1 MNKVYK
7 VIWSK
12 VRNCYVVVSEL
23 AKRNGKNTGTTDKR
37 RKVTGGLALAAMAVA
52 LNLGTMGM
60 AEAAIAYG
68 TNAKAEGASSIA
80 IGDNAY
86 ATKDNN
92 IAVGTYATVGTITQD
107 DARTKAYYAL
117 QQTIKDRL
125 NINVVR
131 YATDYTSLIDALDL
145 VISNPVYSD
154 SRRTN
159 ASNYKTQL
167 IDLFTVLQKRV
178 DSTNSIAMG
187 NAATAIGSFAIAV
200 GDNAQATAQYAIAT
214 GYNARATA
222 QDAIAVGNTAYANGI
237 SAIAIGSK
245 ARAGKRPI
253 SNYDTNIPIDYAIA
267 VGHSAQATE
276 TSAVAVGYDARAYTP
291 NSIAIGKSSGI
302 GVNYSKEFDTTM
314 EGENSIAIGT
324 NAKNFTYGFF
334 QNETNYY
341 ANTKNAIAIG
351 NQAHTHAANAF
362 AIGVSTDATAARSF
376 AIGTSSTDAVS
387 AHQGTRAGGQGA
399 LAFGDSA
406 HVVRKQFIN
415 TKEHGAPENRATD
428 TAVND
433 SFSVGTNTLIQSRNA
448 VSLGGGMSY
457 TYHVISED
465 GKTMTSKTLY
475 YKKDSEDSGGWVPEA
490 LGTGA
495 NIGEASDGAVAIG
508 GASATVTPKTDDKGT
523 LIDNTYVNF
532 PTKSPT
538 ESLEITDYTA
548 AASIGDNATRAVAIG
563 SGAKIGDNAVN
574 SVAVGAR
581 NIVTGKN
588 STAVGAGHSKYL
600 NSPSYSYSN
609 SVSANESGVLGNN
622 NMVGKQLFSNSDLGL
637 NPDSNT
643 GYVFVVGS
651 DNEINTAKDN
661 QDAYFI
667 NVFGTANKVE
677 STVDG
682 VWYSEASTIIGKGN
696 EAKNLAAS
704 LVAGNGNGKQFNYPG
719 YDIPLENILHSQII
733 GNLNTV
739 TDVTDV
745 VVLGNKNT
753 VTGNG
758 GSIAIG
764 VGSTVYG
771 SNAIAVGPGNIVT
784 GLNSTAVG
792 QGNQVAGIGS
802 GAFGDP
808 NQVAGESSFAFGDN
822 NEIGNQVFTSGY
834 LQRDTSTMH
843 VFAVGDGNKIGTAG
857 NATKINVFG
866 SSNTIE
872 GAAPSTNSS
881 IIGNNN
887 EVTDKLTNSLVAG
900 NSNTKLNQ
908 VDNSQIIG
916 NSNKIGTN
924 VSNMVVL
931 GNNTTVTDVT
941 SGIDS
946 AIAIGEGTTVE
957 ASNAIATGAGAKAS
971 KFGSVAL
978 GFGSVANR
986 EAGKNASDSTSSG
999 YDVITGEASASTTP
1013 VWRSNLAAV
1022 SVGADGKTTR
1032 QITNVAAGIEDTD
1045 AVNVAQLKRAAIETD
1060 NRNVGLITNADSKRE
1075 ITSPFIHVAG
1085 VKDAVENERL
1095 AELQRQLVILENQK
1109 AALEFA
1115 GATADEIAAA
1125 ESQIYDVK
1133 AAIDSLKNN
1142 INDAFAQAKGDF
1154 SIAIGKG
1161 ARASAKS
1168 TVAIGEGAIASAD
1181 NALAAGWDSKASK
1194 ENAVAIGSGSSASA
1208 SGGVA
1213 LGSSSVANREAGR
1226 SGWDVS
1232 TGNKSTDTS
1241 PTWRSTLAAV
1251 SVGTDGQTRQITNVA
1266 AGSDETDA
1274 VNVAQLKKAATHYY
1288 SVNANDSAN
1297 PDGTNYL
1304 NDGATGAGAL
1314 AAGRNSKASGENAVA
1329 VGSGSSAT
1337 SAGSFAA
1344 GQYSKASSENAVAVG
1359 SGSSASVSGGVAL
1372 GSSSVANR
1380 EAGRSGWDVSTGEVS
1395 TDTSSTWRSN
1405 LAAVS
1410 VGADGQTRQITNVA
1424 AGSED
1429 TDAVNVAQL
1438 KRVSDTINDVS
1449 NTGLTFGANVGGPDN
1464 YYNTTRTNKLGSTIE
1479 IKGDGTK
1486 DISDYSGKNIQTEIT
1501 QNADGNSTIHVKFD
1515 ENPSFTSVTAGMP
1528 DSEHNTKMD
1537 ASGIEFNNGYSR
1549 VTMSN
1554 SGETLHVGNQS
1565 GAPVRITNV
1574 APGTD
1579 PTDAVNVAQLN
1590 ASGWNI
1596 IDNIGNKKGT
1606 VLNGQNV
1613 SFKDGAGTVSTVNY
1627 DTMSGTASV
1636 SYSVNKANSPIS
1648 YNGVVTGGTTNQYW
1662 DSAQTQNAINQSGF
1676 HITTSQSAGTAA
1688 YTTMHLVRNGETV
1701 TIDAGKNIAITQSE
1715 TKISVATKD
1724 DVEFNRAKVNT
1735 AEVTNVLTVGE
1746 GPDQVSI
1753 SNDGIRTG
1761 DTILNTE
1768 GLTIMGGPSVT
1779 RAGIDAGERTITN
1792 VKAGT
1797 ADTDA
1802 VNVSQLKEYAA
1813 TSTELAKAARTEV
1826 KAGTNVSS
1834 VTEEKAADGH
1844 SVYTVNADGTSVSA
1858 GSAAVKVE
1866 KGVKDANNV
1875 TDYSIDLSDATK
1887 ATLAKAET
1895 SGLTFKGDNGST
1907 KQIKLG
1913 DTVNITGDNNI
1924 TTEAAADQMKIKL
1937 NKNIDLGNDGSL
1949 TTGNTK
1955 IDNNGLTTG
1964 DTTVSNTGLTITGG
1978 PSVTKN
1984 NVNMGGNRIQ
1994 NVGAGTDDSD
2004 AVNYGQLKSELK
2016 NVASQIS
2023 SVDSDNR
2030 AVTINKEDGKQVVS
2044 SPFLHINGVGSNVEE
2059 KDKAMANG
2067 MESIAI
2073 GRGATAEKHLAV
2085 AIGTGAEA
2093 AIHSSVALGDHSVTT
2108 AEDKAGIRT
2117 GKYGYDV
2124 VTNSQYKGVD
2134 RFSPTWQSTAGSV
2147 SVGGGVEPATK
2158 ETVTRRISNVA
2169 AGIKDTDV
2177 VNVAQLK
2184 RAANYLTDHRSTS
2197 IGTNANGERVIVSPY
2212 LAMHGVEEAA
2222 QAKSLID
2229 TYQNVNEYTGALQN
2243 DISTLKGEQTNLDR
2257 DVTNLTNQISD
2268 MDARLAA
2275 FNDKTTDEYK
2285 ELAYE
2290 RAILDEEKTTL
2301 SNELSEVTELLA
2313 EREGLLK
2320 TADADYEKAWE
2331 LASDYAQADGEKS
2344 FAHGSGTR
2352 VTGKES
2358 MAQGSD
2364 STVVGNQSIAIGTG
2378 QEVYG
2383 SNSGAIG
2390 DPNVLA
2396 AERSYVI
2403 GNLNTVGDK
2412 NDIQADSDTTKFDT
2426 NNVFVFGNDNTVES
2440 GKEHVYI
2447 FGSNVTK
2454 TEKNSVILG
2463 NESAVYAEA
2472 NNRTAG
2478 TGVYKSETING
2489 KTYNYAGGDKEVG
2502 VVSVGNADAPRRIQ
2516 NVAPGKVSAESTDAI
2531 NGSQLYA
2538 ALDNVNHNVNQS
2550 LNDLGDQISNV
2561 DNRSKKGIAGAAA
2574 LAALHPLDFDPDDKL
2589 SFAAGMGHYRGET
2602 AAALGMFYRPSEK
2615 VMLSLGGTMG
2625 NGENMVNAGISF
2637 SLDRTPRVTG
2647 SRTALTKEVVNLR
2660 EQVAKQDAQI
2670 AKQDQQIAMQ
2680 GAQIAQL
2687 TALVSQLT
2695 GNKVEIPVVPQVKA
2709 PAPFPDNLDNK
2720 WAYDRIEELEQQG
2733 YISGYAGRALSRNEF
2748 AAALDRALA
2757 GGATLDERLIKEFE
2771 QELSHVRVSHVK
2783 GKGDEEGKTFERPR
2797 SKAHQYK

>member
-1 MNKVYK
+1 
-7 VIWSK
+7 
-12 VRNCYVVVSEL
+12 
-23 AKRNGKNTGTTDKR
+23 
-37 RKVTGGLALAAMAVA
+37 
-52 LNLGTMGM
+52 
-60 AEAAIAYG
+60 
-68 TNAKAEGASSIA
+68 
-80 IGDNAY
+80 
-86 ATKDNN
+86 
-92 IAVGTYATVGTITQD
+92 
-107 DARTKAYYAL
+107 
-117 QQTIKDRL
+117 
-125 NINVVR
+125 
-131 YATDYTSLIDALDL
+131 
-145 VISNPVYSD
+145 
-154 SRRTN
+154 
-159 ASNYKTQL
+159 
-167 IDLFTVLQKRV
+167 
-178 DSTNSIAMG
+178 
-187 NAATAIGSFAIAV
+187 
-200 GDNAQATAQYAIAT
+200 
-214 GYNARATA
+214 
-222 QDAIAVGNTAYANGI
+222 
-237 SAIAIGSK
+237 
-245 ARAGKRPI
+245 
-253 SNYDTNIPIDYAIA
+253 
-267 VGHSAQATE
+267 
-276 TSAVAVGYDARAYTP
+276 
-291 NSIAIGKSSGI
+291 
-302 GVNYSKEFDTTM
+302 
-314 EGENSIAIGT
+314 
-324 NAKNFTYGFF
+324 
-334 QNETNYY
+334 
-341 ANTKNAIAIG
+341 
-351 NQAHTHAANAF
+351 
-362 AIGVSTDATAARSF
+362 
-376 AIGTSSTDAVS
+376 
-387 AHQGTRAGGQGA
+387 
-399 LAFGDSA
+399 
-406 HVVRKQFIN
+406 
-415 TKEHGAPENRATD
+415 
-428 TAVND
+428 
-433 SFSVGTNTLIQSRNA
+433 
-448 VSLGGGMSY
+448 MS
-457 TYHVISED
+457 
-465 GKTMTSKTLY
+465 
-475 YKKDSEDSGGWVPEA
+475 
-490 LGTGA
+490 
-495 NIGEASDGAVAIG
+495 
-508 GASATVTPKTDDKGT
+508 
-523 LIDNTYVNF
+523 
-532 PTKSPT
+532 
-538 ESLEITDYTA
+538 
-548 AASIGDNATRAVAIG
+548 
-563 SGAKIGDNAVN
+563 
-574 SVAVGAR
+574 
-581 NIVTGKN
+581 
-588 STAVGAGHSKYL
+588 
-600 NSPSYSYSN
+600 
-609 SVSANESGVLGNN
+609 
-622 NMVGKQLFSNSDLGL
+622 
-637 NPDSNT
+637 
-643 GYVFVVGS
+643 
-651 DNEINTAKDN
+651 
-661 QDAYFI
+661 
-667 NVFGTANKVE
+667 
-677 STVDG
+677 
-682 VWYSEASTIIGKGN
+682 
-696 EAKNLAAS
+696 
-704 LVAGNGNGKQFNYPG
+704 
-719 YDIPLENILHSQII
+719 
-733 GNLNTV
+733 
-739 TDVTDV
+739 
-745 VVLGNKNT
+745 
-753 VTGNG
+753 
-758 GSIAIG
+758 
-764 VGSTVYG
+764 
-771 SNAIAVGPGNIVT
+771 
-784 GLNSTAVG
+784 
-792 QGNQVAGIGS
+792 
-802 GAFGDP
+802 
-808 NQVAGESSFAFGDN
+808 
-822 NEIGNQVFTSGY
+822 
-834 LQRDTSTMH
+834 
-843 VFAVGDGNKIGTAG
+843 
-857 NATKINVFG
+857 
-866 SSNTIE
+866 
-872 GAAPSTNSS
+872 
-881 IIGNNN
+881 
-887 EVTDKLTNSLVAG
+887 
-900 NSNTKLNQ
+900 
-908 VDNSQIIG
+908 
-916 NSNKIGTN
+916 
-924 VSNMVVL
+924 
-931 GNNTTVTDVT
+931 
-941 SGIDS
+941 
-946 AIAIGEGTTVE
+946 
-957 ASNAIATGAGAKAS
+957 
-971 KFGSVAL
+971 
-978 GFGSVANR
+978 
-986 EAGKNASDSTSSG
+986 
-999 YDVITGEASASTTP
+999 
-1013 VWRSNLAAV
+1013 
-1022 SVGADGKTTR
+1022 
-1032 QITNVAAGIEDTD
+1032 
-1045 AVNVAQLKRAAIETD
+1045 
-1060 NRNVGLITNADSKRE
+1060 
-1075 ITSPFIHVAG
+1075 
-1085 VKDAVENERL
+1085 
-1095 AELQRQLVILENQK
+1095 
-1109 AALEFA
+1109 
-1115 GATADEIAAA
+1115 
-1125 ESQIYDVK
+1125 
-1133 AAIDSLKNN
+1133 
-1142 INDAFAQAKGDF
+1142 
-1154 SIAIGKG
+1154 
-1161 ARASAKS
+1161 
-1168 TVAIGEGAIASAD
+1168 
-1181 NALAAGWDSKASK
+1181 
-1194 ENAVAIGSGSSASA
+1194 
-1208 SGGVA
+1208 
-1213 LGSSSVANREAGR
+1213 
-1226 SGWDVS
+1226 
-1232 TGNKSTDTS
+1232 
-1241 PTWRSTLAAV
+1241 
-1251 SVGTDGQTRQITNVA
+1251 
-1266 AGSDETDA
+1266 
-1274 VNVAQLKKAATHYY
+1274 
-1288 SVNANDSAN
+1288 
-1297 PDGTNYL
+1297 
-1304 NDGATGAGAL
+1304 
-1314 AAGRNSKASGENAVA
+1314 
-1329 VGSGSSAT
+1329 
-1337 SAGSFAA
+1337 
-1344 GQYSKASSENAVAVG
+1344 
-1359 SGSSASVSGGVAL
+1359 
-1372 GSSSVANR
+1372 
-1380 EAGRSGWDVSTGEVS
+1380 
-1395 TDTSSTWRSN
+1395 
-1405 LAAVS
+1405 
-1410 VGADGQTRQITNVA
+1410 
-1424 AGSED
+1424 
-1429 TDAVNVAQL
+1429 
-1438 KRVSDTINDVS
+1438 
-1449 NTGLTFGANVGGPDN
+1449 
-1464 YYNTTRTNKLGSTIE
+1464 
-1479 IKGDGTK
+1479 
-1486 DISDYSGKNIQTEIT
+1486 
-1501 QNADGNSTIHVKFD
+1501 
-1515 ENPSFTSVTAGMP
+1515 
-1528 DSEHNTKMD
+1528 
-1537 ASGIEFNNGYSR
+1537 
-1549 VTMSN
+1549 
-1554 SGETLHVGNQS
+1554 
-1565 GAPVRITNV
+1565 
-1574 APGTD
+1574 
-1579 PTDAVNVAQLN
+1579 
-1590 ASGWNI
+1590 
-1596 IDNIGNKKGT
+1596 
-1606 VLNGQNV
+1606 
-1613 SFKDGAGTVSTVNY
+1613 
-1627 DTMSGTASV
+1627 
-1636 SYSVNKANSPIS
+1636 
-1648 YNGVVTGGTTNQYW
+1648 
-1662 DSAQTQNAINQSGF
+1662 
-1676 HITTSQSAGTAA
+1676 
-1688 YTTMHLVRNGETV
+1688 
-1701 TIDAGKNIAITQSE
+1701 
-1715 TKISVATKD
+1715 
-1724 DVEFNRAKVNT
+1724 
-1735 AEVTNVLTVGE
+1735 
-1746 GPDQVSI
+1746 
-1753 SNDGIRTG
+1753 
-1761 DTILNTE
+1761 
-1768 GLTIMGGPSVT
+1768 
-1779 RAGIDAGERTITN
+1779 
-1792 VKAGT
+1792 
-1797 ADTDA
+1797 
-1802 VNVSQLKEYAA
+1802 
-1813 TSTELAKAARTEV
+1813 
-1826 KAGTNVSS
+1826 
-1834 VTEEKAADGH
+1834 
-1844 SVYTVNADGTSVSA
+1844 
-1858 GSAAVKVE
+1858 
-1866 KGVKDANNV
+1866 
-1875 TDYSIDLSDATK
+1875 
-1887 ATLAKAET
+1887 
-1895 SGLTFKGDNGST
+1895 
-1907 KQIKLG
+1907 IKLG

-2412 NDIQADSDTTKFDT
+2412 NDIQADSDTTEFDT

-2709 PAPFPDNLDNK
+2709 PALFPDNLDNK

-2733 YISGYAGRALSRNEF
+2733 YISGYAGRTLSRNEF